1 MKKSMLTT
9 GKRCSKRGEKKRL
22 SKKFDHI
29 GGSQSMGLAS
39 KVLAGDLRAAA
50 KLISALEDGLPEAW
64 QEMKQIYLNSGK
76 GYVVGVTGPSGAG
89 KSTIVDC
96 LTAQMRKM
104 GKTVG
109 IIAVDPSSPFSGGAI
124 LGDRVRMARHGDDQG
139 VFIRSMA
146 TRGQLG
152 GLSRAT
158 ADAVKIIDAAG
169 FDIIIIET
177 VGVGQDEVDI
187 AKEAHTTLVVVVPG
201 LGDDIQ
207 ALKAGILEIG
217 DIFVVNKADRPDA
230 SKTAREIEIMLNM
243 GAKKD
248 GWNAPVLM
256 TTAITEQGIDQLV
269 DSIMRHR
276 QHLISTAALDKLK
289 IERSRLELIEL
300 LKERMIYHVLEKVVG
315 QDALAKYAEE
325 IAGRKKDPFS
335 VVEEIMRAVFN

>member
-1 MKKSMLTT
+1 
-9 GKRCSKRGEKKRL
+9 
-22 SKKFDHI
+22 
-29 GGSQSMGLAS
+29 MGLAS

-300 LKERMIYHVLEKVVG
+300 LKERMICRVLEKVVG
-315 QDALAKYAEE
+315 QDALTRYAEE